1 MIVHGQ
7 FGDFVNPI
15 YSCFHGIKLFIYI
28 PFVIKYINRFF
39 SVLKL
44 TKTEYFQIEY
54 NDFNKPC
61 KLIRRYGKQSLLDAN
76 DNINVFIK
84 HWLFHRERLE
94 YVDVDFEPDFNI
106 PLRKDV
112 FYLYLV

>member
-15 YSCFHGIKLFIYI
+15 YSS
-28 PFVIKYINRFF
+28 FVIKYVNRFF

-76 DNINVFIK
+76 DNINVLMK
-84 HWLFHRERLE
+84 QWLFHRKTRIW
-94 YVDVDFEPDFNI
+94 F
-106 PLRKDV
+106 
-112 FYLYLV
+112 

>member
-15 YSCFHGIKLFIYI
+15 YSS
-28 PFVIKYINRFF
+28 FVIKYINRFF

-61 KLIRRYGKQSLLDAN
+61 KLTRRYGKQSLLDAN

-94 YVDVDFEPDFNI
+94 YADVDFEPDFNI
-106 PLRKDV
+106 PLP
-112 FYLYLV
+112 